1 MLPLGERLT
10 ADVTRL
16 ALCWRLR
23 RSDGIALGFTTHD
36 RPLQIAGMRHES
48 APGVTPSAIVSSADL
63 AVDTM
68 DVAGALTADAITA
81 ADLAAGRY
89 DGAAIEIFMVDWQQP
104 DAGRQMLARGH
115 LGSVEAGLDADSGFV
130 ASFRGPT
137 AALAITAV
145 ESYSPQCRAE
155 LGDRRCR
162 VAMAARTRRLAV
174 TRSSD
179 DGIELLA
186 PGASVADFI
195 DGRLRVLVG
204 PMAGIER
211 RIIAANGSL
220 LVPDEALPIAPG
232 TAVQVWEGC
241 DKSFEVC
248 RNRFGNAL
256 NFQGEPHVPGADLLT
271 RFGAD

>member
-1 MLPLGERLT
+1 MAPLGERLA

-16 ALCWRLR
+16 ALCWRVR
-23 RSDGIALGFTTHD
+23 RSDGVALGFTTHD

-48 APGVTPSAIVSSADL
+48 APGMTPSAIVSSADL
-63 AVDTM
+63 EVDTM

-81 ADLAAGRY
+81 SDLAAGRY
-89 DGAAIEIFMVDWQQP
+89 DGAAIEIFMVDWQDP
-104 DAGRQMLARGH
+104 DAGREVLARGH
-115 LGSVEAGLDADSGFV
+115 LGSVEAGIDADSGFV

-162 VAMAARTRRLAV
+162 VAMAGRTGRRTV
-174 TRSSD
+174 TSIG

-186 PGASVADFI
+186 PGAIAADHI
-195 DGRLRVLVG
+195 DGRLRVLEG

-211 RIIAANGSL
+211 RIIAISGAM
-220 LVPDEALPIAPG
+220 LVPDEALSVAPG
-232 TAVQVWEGC
+232 TAVQLWEGC
-241 DKSFEVC
+241 DKNFATC
-248 RNRFGNAL
+248 RDRFGNAR
-256 NFQGEPHVPGADLLT
+256 NFRGEPHVPGADLLT
-271 RFGAD
+271 RFGAG